1 MKTRIALGLSVLL
14 LTASVPLAKAPN
26 SGAAAF
32 AEDDFGAVN
41 FRALN
46 TVAVPWKLVAAA
58 LVLDDPQG
66 GEIDQAHLEARLQTF
81 GFLWPERIEGAD
93 EKIMP
98 SRDHPLG
105 ISVGEVRPGLPPVKV
120 TVANLGCAS
129 CHAGPS
135 YAADGAP
142 DPATAWLGSPN
153 TSLDLEAYTRAVTTA
168 LKRRTGDKAELL
180 RAVRILFPET
190 GAWEMASLRWAV
202 IPLARRRLAA
212 IPEGGSPLPFVN
224 GSPGLTNGVAA
235 LKLQG
240 HAMSSAEEAGFTSIP
255 DLADRSFRSALL
267 YDGAYAPRGQPRWRA
282 LAREDLTEAHRNRL
296 AAITSFFTVPSMGQ
310 SPRTAHREI
319 PVAERAF
326 AWLETRRPQAFP
338 GAIDRASAARGGVV
352 YARNCASCHGTYS
365 GPTEHP
371 RLERFPNWHGR
382 VGSDPAR
389 AAAFT
394 TDLTRYAA
402 TGGYG
407 AVMDARPTGEY
418 AATLLSGVW
427 ATAPYMHNGSVPTLA
442 QFLLLEPRSD
452 RFLVGGHRLDFRAVG
467 IAGEVRGDL
476 RGYPAGYTPWSQPAV
491 FDTRQAGR
499 SNRGHEAQ
507 VEGLTVAERWDLIEY
522 LKGL

>member
-1 MKTRIALGLSVLL
+1 MKARIGLSLCLL
-14 LTASVPLAKAPN
+14 LLAASAPLARTPV
-26 SGAAAF
+26 SGAETF
-32 AEDDFGAVN
+32 ALDDFGAVN

-58 LVLDDPQG
+58 LVLDDPQSG
-66 GEIDQAHLEARLQTF
+66 DVSQAHLRARLQTF
-81 GFLWPERIEGAD
+81 GFLWPQRIDGAD
-93 EKIMP
+93 IPIMP

-105 ISVGEVRPGLPPVKV
+105 ISVGEVTPGLPPVKV

-129 CHAGPS
+129 CHAGPA
-135 YAADGAP
+135 YAADGSP
-142 DPATAWLGSPN
+142 QPSTAWLGSPN
-153 TSLDLEAYTRAVTTA
+153 TSLDLEAYTRAVTSA
-168 LKRRTGDKAELL
+168 LKRRTDDTPELL
-180 RAVRILFPET
+180 RAVRTLFPET
-190 GAWEMASLRWAV
+190 DAWEMASLRWAV
-202 IPLARRRLAA
+202 IPLARRRLAD
-212 IPEGGSPLPFVN
+212 IPDGGSPLPFVN

-240 HAMSSAEEAGFTSIP
+240 HALSRGEEAGFTSIP

-267 YDGAYAPRGQPRWRA
+267 YDGAYSPQGQPRWRSI
-282 LAREDLTEAHRNRL
+282 AREDLTPAHRNRL

-310 SPRTAHREI
+310 SPRAAHREI
-319 PVAERAF
+319 PTAEVAF

-338 GAIDRASAARGGVV
+338 GPIDRLGVARGAMV
-352 YARNCASCHGTYS
+352 YARACSSCHGAYS
-365 GPTEHP
+365 GPVERP

-394 TDLTRYAA
+394 TDLTRYAS

-407 AVMDARPTGEY
+407 EVMDARATGEY

-427 ATAPYMHNGSVPTLA
+427 ATAPYMHNGSIPTLA
-442 QFLLLEPRSD
+442 QFLLLEPRSE
-452 RFLVGGHRLDFRAVG
+452 RFLVGGHRLDFEAVG
-467 IAGEVRGDL
+467 IAGQDQGGIRIYPT
-476 RGYPAGYTPWSQPAV
+476 GYKPWSQPAL
-491 FDTRQAGR
+491 FDTRLPGR